1 MRAFFV
7 ILSFATLIA
16 ELVLLVVA
24 ISAYRIRRIRS
35 AALLMCACV
44 CFVIAGTSGVAFRL
58 LERYFLVHHDTWAR
72 LQIGQWPQVAALTFQ
87 LLFVVLMIAALVC
100 LIREH
105 RSRSNP
111 SALDLMHERKKFDA
125 RPLPSGHMKASAF
138 LPRSRSKIVFVLVV
152 TCYIYALTALFAVIV
167 RLFHFPPRPLQFWET
182 HGDPTAHIIEGLVF
196 APLIETC
203 ILVAIIELLRWLRVP
218 TLALVFLAGA
228 LVAWPH
234 SYAWHWGPYA
244 FVVLPSFII
253 QAAAYLYWREVS
265 RKRGFAVVASI
276 HALVNLLPALY
287 TIAYATREV

>member
-7 ILSFATLIA
+7 ILSVATLIA

-44 CFVIAGTSGVAFRL
+44 CFVIAGTSGGAFRL
-58 LERYFLVHHDTWAR
+58 LEWYFLVHHNTWAR
-72 LQIGQWPQVAALTFQ
+72 LQIRQWPQVATLTFQ

-100 LIREH
+100 LIRENG
-105 RSRSNP
+105 SRSNP
-111 SALDLMHERKKFDA
+111 RALDLRHECKKFD
-125 RPLPSGHMKASAF
+125 AF
-138 LPRSRSKIVFVLVV
+138 LPRSASPIVFVIVV
-152 TCYIYALTALFAVIV
+152 TCYIYALTALFATIV
-167 RLFHFPPRPLQFWET
+167 RLFHFPPRPLKFWET
-182 HGDPTAHIIEGLVF
+182 HGDPTAHIIEALVF

-234 SYAWHWGPYA
+234 SYAWDWGPYA

-265 RKRGFAVVASI
+265 RKCGFAVVASI
-276 HALVNLLPALY
+276 HALLNLLPALY
-287 TIAYATREV
+287 TIANATREV